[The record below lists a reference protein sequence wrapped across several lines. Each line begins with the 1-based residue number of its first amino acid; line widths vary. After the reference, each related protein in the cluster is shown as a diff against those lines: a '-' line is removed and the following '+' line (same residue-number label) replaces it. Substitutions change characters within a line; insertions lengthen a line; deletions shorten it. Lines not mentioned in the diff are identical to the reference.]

1 MTQGTGKSKR
11 VSERASGPAT
21 GIFQSEV
28 TSEYQGSKKLW
39 PVLRVAVLCL
49 KNFFLMRGG

>member
-1 MTQGTGKSKR
+1 MTQGTGKNKR

-21 GIFQSEV
+21 GIFQSEA

-39 PVLRVAVLCL
+39 PVLRVAGLCRMHS
-49 KNFFLMRGG
+49 FLMRAG

>member
-11 VSERASGPAT
+11 VSERGSGPAT
-21 GIFQSEV
+21 GICQSES
-28 TSEYQGSKKLW
+28 TNEYRGSKNLW